1 MNALQHIASPR
12 LRPQKT
18 QPRNRALRLV
28 GPVSSRARSAPF
40 VVVVLTMVGMG
51 LVGLILMSTVL
62 QAQSFEVASL
72 NQRVDA
78 LETRQ
83 QALSR
88 QVHQLQSP
96 SHLASR
102 ALLLGMVPNANPVF
116 LRLSDGEVVGK
127 AKPAAP
133 RSNFKQV
140 TR

>member
-1 MNALQHIASPR
+1 MNSLAHIAAPR

-28 GPVSSRARSAPF
+28 GPVSSRARKAPF
-40 VVVVLTMVGMG
+40 VVVVLTLVGMG
-51 LVGLILMSTVL
+51 LVGLILMSTLL
-62 QAQSFEVASL
+62 QAQSFEVAKL
-72 NQRVDA
+72 NEQVET

-88 QVHQLQSP
+88 EVHGLQSP
-96 SHLASR
+96 SSLASR
-102 ALLLGMVPNANPVF
+102 ALQLGMVPNANPVL

-133 RSNFKQV
+133 RSNFRQV

>member
-1 MNALQHIASPR
+1 MNALQHIATPR
-12 LRPQKT
+12 LRPQKS

-28 GPVSSRARSAPF
+28 APVSSRARKAPF
-40 VVVVLTMVGMG
+40 VVVVLTLVGMG

-62 QAQSFEVASL
+62 QSQSFEIAQL
-72 NQRVDA
+72 NQKVEA
-78 LETRQ
+78 LETRH

-88 QVHQLQSP
+88 EVHRLQSP
-96 SHLASR
+96 SNLATQ
-102 ALLLGMVPNANPVF
+102 ALWLGMVPNANPVF

-133 RSNFKQV
+133 RSNFRQV